1 MKKDK
6 IETVL
11 FYKWWIREN
20 GGDPT
25 VKTHYINGVLTSQDK
40 FIWVILS
47 SSSTLLRTT
56 RSILSISWT
65 HEMKSI
71 NQLQINEKTKL

>member
-6 IETVL
+6 IKTVL

-25 VKTHYINGVLTSQDK
+25 VKTHYINGVLTSQDE
-40 FIWVILS
+40 FIWAILS
-47 SSSTLLRTT
+47 LSSTC
-56 RSILSISWT
+56 
-65 HEMKSI
+65 
-71 NQLQINEKTKL
+71 